1 MEIGAHQR
9 ALHHNLDPHH
19 GKRPQAPGL
28 EDLAQSAHSQR
39 HRRHTLPFHA
49 LPLAP
54 PPVGSLM
61 DRNAAREYW
70 MEVRMRTRVRMRA
83 ERRDV
88 RAKYVKR
95 RKMETL
101 DRQSRSVLSS
111 IQVKAYACRARRFE
125 ELVRLAHSQQYWR
138 HTLSPSVLPLPS
150 YALPPDQF
158 HIRALEGRRLDRD
171 EDIRGD
177 REWRC

>member
-1 MEIGAHQR
+1 MERSLVSSAHTEWKLGTHQR

-39 HRRHTLPFHA
+39 HRRRTLPFHA

-61 DRNAAREYW
+61 DRNVAREYW

-95 RKMETL
+95 RKMEAHL
-101 DRQSRSVLSS
+101 GSAIAQRSELNPSQS
-111 IQVKAYACRARRFE
+111 I
-125 ELVRLAHSQQYWR
+125 RLQTAK
-138 HTLSPSVLPLPS
+138 T
-150 YALPPDQF
+150 
-158 HIRALEGRRLDRD
+158 
-171 EDIRGD
+171 
-177 REWRC
+177 